1 MQTKQ
6 TNLRGIVFLV
16 VTAVVWGFAFVAQT
30 SGSDHVGTFLFNGIR
45 FLLGSASLFPVIAL
59 FEKGATDP
67 HRTKITLIAG
77 AVCGVLLFAAST
89 LQQYGIELYN
99 RAGYP
104 DSSGRAGFLTALYMV
119 IVPLIG
125 LLQKKHPSLTTW
137 GGVLLAAVGLFFV
150 SVSESFTI
158 SPEDLVVIACAVL
171 FALHIIVIDQFG
183 DEIYSL
189 HFAQMQF
196 AVCGVLS
203 FAGWG
208 ITIGTGMA
216 TMETFADVQAA
227 LLPILYGGFMSVG
240 VAYTCQILGQK
251 NAEPAFAS
259 VILSMESMFSVIG
272 GALILHERMTTRGYI
287 GCILIFCGVMLTQ
300 VKWKKKK

>member
-30 SGSDHVGTFLFNGIR
+30 TGSDHVGTFLFNGIR
-45 FLLGSASLFPVIAL
+45 FLLGAASLFPVIAL
-59 FEKGATDP
+59 FEKGADDP
-67 HRTKITLIAG
+67 ARTKITLIAG

-119 IVPLIG
+119 IVPLMG
-125 LLQKKHPSLTTW
+125 LLQKKRPSLATW
-137 GGVLLAAVGLFFV
+137 GGVVLAAIGLFLV

-158 SPEDLVVIACAVL
+158 SPEDLVVLACAVL

-183 DEIYSL
+183 DRIYSL

-203 FAGWG
+203 FACWG
-208 ITIGTGMA
+208 ISIATGLA
-216 TMETFADVQAA
+216 TMETFADVEAA

-272 GALILHERMTTRGYI
+272 GALILHERMTTRGYL
-287 GCILIFCGVMLTQ
+287 GCMLILCGVLLTQ
-300 VKWKKKK
+300 VKWGKK